1 MYLYISHTNLGSFN
15 TTAPFWRPCHLVITM
30 RQLGWKQWHWPR
42 TWVFRPGIPPKC
54 SEGLGFYDS
63 GMENGSANLPE
74 NSVGWVP
81 PPSPKKTKKKREKVS
96 RDPPRS
102 WWRIQTEV
110 FFLIERQKKRKF
122 RSFEDVWIRDYQR
135 IRLRFYPH
143 HIPTIKNISKTG
155 LLLRRH
161 RVRSKP
167 CLGIPTEK
175 NWQMKK
181 TGQQKRRFSNMFS
194 FCDYDIIWLRSIES
208 ISIWNPYGYYD
219 HIPTII

>member
-1 MYLYISHTNLGSFN
+1 MSLGDN
-15 TTAPFWRPCHLVITM
+15 DATARVEAVTLAKDVGFSPRNSSKVQWGARLLRLWDGERERKSARKLC
-30 RQLGWKQWHWPR
+30 RLG
-42 TWVFRPGIPPKC
+42 TSAIPQKKPK
-54 SEGLGFYDS
+54 
-63 GMENGSANLPE
+63 
-74 NSVGWVP
+74 
-81 PPSPKKTKKKREKVS
+81 KKKREKVS

-122 RSFEDVWIRDYQR
+122 RSFEDVWIRDNQR

-219 HIPTII
+219 HIPTINHNYNDG